1 MGLHLGWIPN
11 EPGLRPRDFERP
23 APTEPSPDPAK
34 VAALQAARHAGGM
47 WSRLLIAV
55 GVFALVLF
63 GLIAVVAHSTWGWA
77 VAGGLAACCWLS
89 VALLSFRR
97 RRAASRL
104 RVSGVE
110 QAAAHAAE
118 LAVYQQGKARWAESE
133 AERIATAPRWL
144 QVAAHED
151 TSRLDVFGG
160 TGTGRQNMVTGL
172 GWELLEQRAVIVLD
186 LTQDRVAEGL
196 LTAAAASGMSV
207 QDYELPFALGD
218 TPLLAGL
225 SGEQIASLIV
235 EVVHADDASATAA
248 GRATDLMILKKIVT
262 VLGADVSMGR
272 LHAALTA
279 LLGDGIRGPL
289 TDGPLTDGPPSD
301 GPSADGPLGDGPLG
315 DGPLGDGERASLD
328 GLFGDGFRQQ
338 VTGNLVRLAAV
349 VEPLT
354 ALGTDVTPRG
364 AARLTCLSLAEG
376 PRDVAADLTAAL
388 VVQWVTRA
396 LSAGGGMAEG
406 GAGPAVILAGA
417 DEQSTRHLGR
427 LTAVCERY
435 DIPLVRTFS
444 RLTEESARHLDTRHT
459 AFMRLATR
467 PEALR
472 AAEHIGLE
480 RRFVAGRFSHRHSA
494 SRSRTRTTS
503 ESWTNTSGRTEGEAN
518 THTTGTTTG
527 QAYSEAEVPRHE
539 QQVHVHVEDHRPP
552 PESRDSRRDEPDHR
566 ATGSVR
572 DEQSGGGGG
581 ARGKGGQGRDARQ
594 DKSVRDGAEKATGA
608 REGAAVRD
616 SAQQRTS
623 DPRPRDRGRSSWG
636 GGSGGSGGSGGFG
649 GSGGKRPAGSPGSP
663 GRKNGRPEVDIMKTR
678 TWFTAHHESDS
689 KTKSWS
695 TTEETSHTTGNSRS
709 RTEGVSVG
717 DEISYELVYDHKVQP
732 ETLMALPED
741 QMLAPHIV
749 EAAAPAGGKAVAGAA
764 ASGAPPVSGSTVSGS
779 TVSGSTVSGSPVS
792 GSTVTGNT
800 VTESPVS
807 GSKMVALLIDPSVVG
822 SELVAPVRP
831 HEIPAFEP
839 PAPAVSE
846 QVPDYERVPRSA
858 LGVGSADGGSARS

>member
-11 EPGLRPRDFERP
+11 EPGLRPRDFEQP
-23 APTEPSPDPAK
+23 APTEQAPDPAK
-34 VAALQAARHAGGM
+34 VAALQAAQHARGL
-47 WSRLLIAV
+47 WSRLLIAL

-63 GLIAVVAHSTWGWA
+63 GFIAAVAHITWAWG
-77 VAGGLAACCWLS
+77 VAAGLAVCCWLP
-89 VALLSFRR
+89 VMLLGLRR
-97 RRAASRL
+97 RRAARRL
-104 RVSGVE
+104 RDSTEE
-110 QAAAHAAE
+110 QAEAHVAE
-118 LAVYQQGKARWAESE
+118 LAEYEQGRTQWAESE

-151 TSRLDVFGG
+151 TRRLDVFGG
-160 TGTGRQNMVTGL
+160 TGLSRQNMVTGL
-172 GWELLEQRAVIVLD
+172 GWELLGQRAVIVLD

-196 LTAAAASGMSV
+196 LAAASRAGMPV
-207 QDYELPFALGD
+207 QDYELPSDLGD

-225 SGEQIASLIV
+225 SGEQVASLIV

-248 GRATDLMILKKIVT
+248 GRATDLMILKKIVGL
-262 VLGADVSMGR
+262 LGDDVSMGR

-279 LLGDGIRGPL
+279 LLGDEFHGSPDGAL
-289 TDGPLTDGPPSD
+289 T
-301 GPSADGPLGDGPLG
+301 
-315 DGPLGDGERASLD
+315 DGERASLG
-328 GLFGDGFRQQ
+328 GLFGEGFRQQ

-354 ALGTDVTPRG
+354 ALGTDVAPRG
-364 AARLTCLSLAEG
+364 PARLTCLSLAEG

-396 LSAGGGMAEG
+396 LSAEG
-406 GAGPAVILAGA
+406 GLAAGSAGPAVILAGA

-444 RLTEESARHLDTRHT
+444 RLTEESGRHLDTRHT

-480 RRFVAGRFSHRHSA
+480 RRFVAGRFSHSRGV

-503 ESWTNTSGRTEGEAN
+503 DSWTQTSGRTEGEAT

-527 QAYSEAEVPRHE
+527 QAYSEAEVPRHD

-552 PESRDSRRDEPDHR
+552 SESRDPRRDEPDSR
-566 ATGSVR
+566 ATGRVR
-572 DEQSGGGGG
+572 EPSGGEGD
-581 ARGKGGQGRDARQ
+581 ARDRDGQGRDARQ
-594 DKSVRDGAEKATGA
+594 DKSVRDGAEKGTGV
-608 REGAAVRD
+608 RGAAGVRD
-616 SAQQRTS
+616 AAEERTA
-623 DPRPRDRGRSSWG
+623 DPRPRDRAGSGW
-636 GGSGGSGGSGGFG
+636 GGSGGSGSGAR
-649 GSGGKRPAGSPGSP
+649 RPAGSQGSQ
-663 GRKNGRPEVDIMKTR
+663 GRKGGKPQIDIVKTR
-678 TWFTAHHESDS
+678 TWFTAQHESDS

-695 TTEETSHTTGNSRS
+695 TTEESSHTSTTSRS
-709 RTEGVSVG
+709 RTDGMSVG
-717 DEISYELVYDHKVQP
+717 DEITYELVYDHKVQP

-749 EAAAPAGGKAVAGAA
+749 EAAASAGGKAVTGGAA
-764 ASGAPPVSGSTVSGS
+764 SSAAPVT
-779 TVSGSTVSGSPVS
+779 GSPV
-792 GSTVTGNT
+792 TGRT
-800 VTESPVS
+800 LSE
-807 GSKMVALLIDPSVVG
+807 SKMVALVIDPSVVG
-822 SELVAPVRP
+822 SEPVAPVRP

-839 PAPAVSE
+839 PAPAVSA
-846 QVPDYERVPRSA
+846 QVPDYERVPRTA
-858 LGVGSADGGSARS
+858 LGVGSADGGSSGGHGYP